1 MVLPSVNLVPTLFTR
16 GNFSLSVSKRAEGTG
31 AVYAIDSSPT
41 DCLDTAAEKKLCPS
55 QVVQPTRRP
64 PRYPGEELLR
74 KLIFANV
81 TATDSHIKG
90 GVCQAK
96 KIQVYLWGKGNVA
109 QRLSEKSFCFPPSLF
124 ARTHAKGNFQI
135 KGGRK
140 HSSSLSPLRWGRRE
154 HFPPNVDSSKGE
166 F

>member
-1 MVLPSVNLVPTLFTR
+1 MLPLVNLVPTLFTR
-16 GNFSLSVSKRAEGTG
+16 GNLSQCKREGG
-31 AVYAIDSSPT
+31 GNGRGIRHRFVPNR
-41 DCLDTAAEKKLCPS
+41 L
-55 QVVQPTRRP
+55 
-64 PRYPGEELLR
+64 PRYGSGKKTLPFPGRPTNPPSSEVSGRGATEE
-74 KLIFANV
+74 ANFRECHRHRFPHKRGRV
-81 TATDSHIKG
+81 PG
-90 GVCQAK
+90 K